1 MKILVVHEVSYLR
14 KVVYEIHEF
23 PELLALKG
31 HDITFFEFDEG
42 ATRDT
47 LSEPR
52 DRVVSGRIHNQA
64 EIRLLTPHRL
74 GISGLDRIWAIFSS
88 IKPLRNLVKNGKFDV
103 ILNYA
108 VPTYGLQ
115 VGLLGRFYKVP
126 VLQRALDVASKIR
139 KSIWNP
145 LIALFEKVC
154 FKLATEV
161 STNNPAMSKYVVE
174 LMGGGF
180 ANKIVMHYPPL
191 DERIFKQTPRDER
204 LASALGIATTD
215 KVVMY
220 MGSFFYFSGLDDVI
234 NNMPEQLL
242 STPDLKLLLIGGG
255 EQEALLRD
263 LVEKHKLQEKVIFT
277 GFVPFHDLPRYMTLG
292 DVAINPLQ
300 VSTVAGAAF
309 PHKVLQYMAVGI
321 PTVSTKLEGLYAAFG
336 DESGIV
342 WTENSPQTLA
352 AAVQALHASEPERTV
367 QIRIQREVLNSKF
380 SVEATTRALEDSLK
394 QLSIGRGK

>member
-31 HDITFFEFDEG
+31 HDVTFFEFDEG
-42 ATRDT
+42 ATRET
-47 LSEPR
+47 LSDPR
-52 DRVVSGRIHNQA
+52 DRVISGRIHDRA
-64 EIRLLTPHRL
+64 KIRLVTPHRL
-74 GISGLDRIWAIFSS
+74 GFFGLDRIWAIFSS
-88 IKPLRNLVKNGKFDV
+88 IRPLRSLIRDGEFDV

-139 KSIWNP
+139 KSVWNP
-145 LIALFEKVC
+145 LIALFERVC

-161 STNNPAMSKYVVE
+161 STNNPAMSKYVLE

-191 DERIFKQTPRDER
+191 DERIFKPTPRDET
-204 LASALGIATTD
+204 LAAALGIATTD

-234 NNMPEQLL
+234 KDMPEQLL

-255 EQEALLRD
+255 EQEALLRE
-263 LVEKHKLQEKVIFT
+263 LVEKHKLQEKVVFT

-292 DVAINPLQ
+292 NVAINPLQ

-352 AAVQALHASEPERTV
+352 VAVQGLRASEPERTL

>member
-1 MKILVVHEVSYLR
+1 
-14 KVVYEIHEF
+14 
-23 PELLALKG
+23 
-31 HDITFFEFDEG
+31 
-42 ATRDT
+42 
-47 LSEPR
+47 
-52 DRVVSGRIHNQA
+52 
-64 EIRLLTPHRL
+64 
-74 GISGLDRIWAIFSS
+74 
-88 IKPLRNLVKNGKFDV
+88 
-103 ILNYA
+103 
-108 VPTYGLQ
+108 
-115 VGLLGRFYKVP
+115 
-126 VLQRALDVASKIR
+126 
-139 KSIWNP
+139 
-145 LIALFEKVC
+145 
-154 FKLATEV
+154 LATEV

-255 EQEALLRD
+255 EQEALLRE
-263 LVEKHKLQEKVIFT
+263 LVEKHKLQERVVFT

-292 DVAINPLQ
+292 NVAINPLQ

-336 DESGIV
+336 DESGLV
-342 WTENSPQTLA
+342 WTENSSQVLA
-352 AAVQALHASEPERTV
+352 KAIEVLHASKPERTR
-367 QIRIQREVLNSKF
+367 QIRIQKEVLNSKF
-380 SVEATTRALEDSLK
+380 SIEATTRALEDSLN
-394 QLSIGRGK
+394 QLSLRKGK

>member
-1 MKILVVHEVSYLR
+1 LI
-14 KVVYEIHEF
+14 
-23 PELLALKG
+23 
-31 HDITFFEFDEG
+31 
-42 ATRDT
+42 RDG
-47 LSEPR
+47 E
-52 DRVVSGRIHNQA
+52 
-64 EIRLLTPHRL
+64 
-74 GISGLDRIWAIFSS
+74 
-88 IKPLRNLVKNGKFDV
+88 FDV

-115 VGLLGRFYKVP
+115 VGLLGGFYKVP

-139 KSIWNP
+139 KSLWNP

-161 STNNPAMSKYVVE
+161 STNNPAMSKYVLEV
-174 LMGGGF
+174 MGGGF

-255 EQEALLRD
+255 EQEALLRE

-292 DVAINPLQ
+292 NVAINPLQ

-336 DESGIV
+336 DESGLV

-352 AAVQALHASEPERTV
+352 VAVQALHASEPERTL